1 MKNYKSSGDVWPKKR
16 KISLKIRLS
25 SSEEIESCLQSIFT
39 VGHPVI
45 LSSGRVAITY
55 ALKSSFVGKAV
66 GLFPYASQCVVSSVI
81 KAGLTP
87 VTPLNFSSLDVS
99 HNQWGR
105 FNNNLVSPP
114 LIEDSVDSF
123 YPANAK
129 ILRTGARY
137 ELWSLSKIFGLNYG
151 AVLWCK
157 NKTDADKIKSFRKSK
172 KLRLRILRSLLSAVK
187 KFNYRSYLKWE
198 ELEHQGLELLPFE
211 YGVILNKVT
220 NWQRLYKLRLF
231 DYHST
236 LNDLELFP
244 SNQSLQEEEGV
255 IPVVVEIPKNFNNK
269 KNLDIRQLHKISTVD
284 GVVKISVFPYQLK
297 L

>member
-1 MKNYKSSGDVWPKKR
+1 VKNHKSSGDVWPKKR
-16 KISLKIRLS
+16 KILLKIKLS

-45 LSSGRVAITY
+45 LSSGRVAVTY
-55 ALKSSFVGKAV
+55 ALKSSFVGEVV
-66 GLFPYASQCVVSSVI
+66 GLFPYASQCLVSSVI

-87 VTPLNFSSLDVS
+87 VTPLNFSTIDVS
-99 HNQWGR
+99 YNQWGR

-114 LIEDSVDSF
+114 IIEDSVDSF

-129 ILRTGARY
+129 ILRSGAKY

-157 NKTDADKIKSFRKSK
+157 NKTDADKIKRFRNSK

-187 KFNYRSYLKWE
+187 KFNTRLYLKWE
-198 ELEHQGLELLPFE
+198 ELEHQSLELLPFE
-211 YGVILNKVT
+211 YGAILNRVT
-220 NWQRLYKLRLF
+220 NWQRLYEVRLS
-231 DYHST
+231 DYYSA
-236 LNDLELFP
+236 LNGLELAS
-244 SNQSLQEEEGV
+244 SNQSLEEEGV
-255 IPVVVEIPKNFNNK
+255 IPVVIEIPKNFNGK
-269 KNLDIRQLHKISTVD
+269 KNLDIRQLHKISNDD
-284 GVVKISVFPYQLK
+284 GVVKINVFPYQLK

>member
-1 MKNYKSSGDVWPKKR
+1 MKNRKSGGDVWPKKR
-16 KISLKIRLS
+16 KISLKIKLS
-25 SSEEIESCLQSIFT
+25 TSEEIESHMQSIFT
-39 VGHPVI
+39 VGYPVV

-55 ALKSSFVGKAV
+55 ALKSSFVGEAV

-87 VTPLNFSSLDVS
+87 VTPLNFSSIDVS
-99 HNQWGR
+99 YNQWGR

-123 YPANAK
+123 YPVNAK
-129 ILRTGARY
+129 IFRTGAKY

-157 NKTDADKIKSFRKSK
+157 NKTDADKIKSFRNSK
-172 KLRLRILRSLLSAVK
+172 KLRLRILRSLLSVVK
-187 KFNYRSYLKWE
+187 KFNTRLYLIWE

-220 NWQRLYKLRLF
+220 NWERLYEVRLS

-236 LNDLELFP
+236 LNDLELAP
-244 SNQSLQEEEGV
+244 SNQSLEEEGV
-255 IPVVVEIPKNFNNK
+255 IPVVVELPKNFNNK
-269 KNLDIRQLHKISTVD
+269 KNLDIRQLHKISKDD

>member
-1 MKNYKSSGDVWPKKR
+1 MKNHKSSGDVWPKKR
-16 KISLKIRLS
+16 KILLKIKLS

-45 LSSGRVAITY
+45 LSSGRVAVTY
-55 ALKSSFVGKAV
+55 ALKSSFVGEVV
-66 GLFPYASQCVVSSVI
+66 GLFPYASQCLVSSVI

-87 VTPLNFSSLDVS
+87 VTPLNFSTIDVS
-99 HNQWGR
+99 YNQWGR

-114 LIEDSVDSF
+114 IIEDSVDSF

-129 ILRTGARY
+129 ILRSGAKY

-157 NKTDADKIKSFRKSK
+157 NKTDADKIKRFRNSK

-187 KFNYRSYLKWE
+187 KFNTRLYLKWE
-198 ELEHQGLELLPFE
+198 ELEHQSLELLPFE
-211 YGVILNKVT
+211 YGAILNRVT
-220 NWQRLYKLRLF
+220 NWQRLYEVRLS
-231 DYHST
+231 DYYSA
-236 LNDLELFP
+236 LNGLELAS
-244 SNQSLQEEEGV
+244 SNQSLEEEGV
-255 IPVVVEIPKNFNNK
+255 IPVVIEIPKNFNGK
-269 KNLDIRQLHKISTVD
+269 KNLDIRQLHKISNDD
-284 GVVKISVFPYQLK
+284 GVVKINVFPYQLK